1 MEDLLLWSKSQ
12 MKNFT
17 PQYKMV
23 KIAPLLSQEITL
35 FEEQVQEKD
44 LRITLNVSNDF
55 SKNTDENFLA
65 VILRNLMQNAI
76 KQSDNKSA
84 ITINA
89 DANIISIT
97 NSAGNKNA
105 DDLNSILEQTQVS
118 SKNSGLGLQIV
129 KDLATRLGIKIY
141 FQQNNMEKITT
152 IVQFG

>member
-1 MEDLLLWSKSQ
+1 

-118 SKNSGLGLQIV
+118 SKNSGLGY
-129 KDLATRLGIKIY
+129 RL
-141 FQQNNMEKITT
+141 
-152 IVQFG
+152 